1 MPLLLNIDTAT
12 ENASVSLTNNGIVLA
27 FAESTEQKNHAS
39 FVQIAIEK
47 IIADTQI
54 TFNQINAIAV
64 TNGPGSYT
72 GLRVGVVIAKMFGWN
87 NNIPVFTVSSLGM
100 MASNKNENGLYLA
113 EIDARRGNSFLG
125 LYKVEE
131 GIISLQ
137 DNEQLTNLEEYKS
150 DIKEEFEVV
159 NEGIPDMKKIIQ
171 LLACC
176 FVFVLAACNNGSTE
190 ASSNYHD
197 TTGRTD
203 ILSGGVQRIPIHTD
217 KGDFTVWTKRV
228 GNNPTKKVLLL
239 HGGPGATHEY
249 FECSFW
255 NWY

>member
-1 MPLLLNIDTAT
+1 LKRLVIDSATKYLYVGLYNNFECVSKYYEAGKNDHSVKIMPEIQRILE
-12 ENASVSLTNNGIVLA
+12 ENKLKVKDLDEIYIGI
-27 FAESTEQKNHAS
+27 
-39 FVQIAIEK
+39 
-47 IIADTQI
+47 
-54 TFNQINAIAV
+54 
-64 TNGPGSYT
+64 GPGSYT

-171 LLACC
+171 SKMFQHVEDIHGLNPNYLRI
-176 FVFVLAACNNGSTE
+176 TE
-190 ASSNYHD
+190 AERNLSN
-197 TTGRTD
+197 
-203 ILSGGVQRIPIHTD
+203 
-217 KGDFTVWTKRV
+217 
-228 GNNPTKKVLLL
+228 
-239 HGGPGATHEY
+239 
-249 FECSFW
+249 
-255 NWY
+255 

>member
-1 MPLLLNIDTAT
+1 MSKSLKRLVIDSATKYLYVGLYNNFECVSKYYEAGKNDHSVKIMPEIQRILEENKLKVKDLNEIYI
-12 ENASVSLTNNGIVLA
+12 GI
-27 FAESTEQKNHAS
+27 
-39 FVQIAIEK
+39 
-47 IIADTQI
+47 
-54 TFNQINAIAV
+54 
-64 TNGPGSYT
+64 GPGSYT

-125 LYKVEE
+125 LYKIEE

-171 LLACC
+171 SKMFQHVDDIHGLNPNYLRI
-176 FVFVLAACNNGSTE
+176 TE
-190 ASSNYHD
+190 AERNLSN
-197 TTGRTD
+197 
-203 ILSGGVQRIPIHTD
+203 
-217 KGDFTVWTKRV
+217 
-228 GNNPTKKVLLL
+228 
-239 HGGPGATHEY
+239 
-249 FECSFW
+249 
-255 NWY
+255 

>member
-1 MPLLLNIDTAT
+1 MSKSLKRLVIDSATKYLYVGLYNNFECVSKYYEAGKNDHSVKIMPEIQRILE
-12 ENASVSLTNNGIVLA
+12 ENKLKVKDLDEIYIGI
-27 FAESTEQKNHAS
+27 
-39 FVQIAIEK
+39 
-47 IIADTQI
+47 
-54 TFNQINAIAV
+54 
-64 TNGPGSYT
+64 GPGSYT

-171 LLACC
+171 SKMFQHVEDIHGLNPNYLRI
-176 FVFVLAACNNGSTE
+176 TE
-190 ASSNYHD
+190 AERNLSN
-197 TTGRTD
+197 
-203 ILSGGVQRIPIHTD
+203 
-217 KGDFTVWTKRV
+217 
-228 GNNPTKKVLLL
+228 
-239 HGGPGATHEY
+239 
-249 FECSFW
+249 
-255 NWY
+255 